1 MHEIDNSDEILSQ
14 LEEKLKDLEIKREK
28 LSKDLTLEREKSG
41 KRLSEMIMKE
51 LCDLDMS
58 KVKLQVKIEPCD
70 FREDGADDVEF
81 LICTNVG
88 EDFKPLTKIAS
99 GGELS
104 RIMLAIKSVLSCF
117 ETPDT
122 LIFDEVDT
130 GVSGQAAQKLGVK
143 LYNMSKSCQVL
154 CITHLPQIAAMA
166 DEHYLIEKN
175 VCDGRTSTSVKK
187 LVNEERI
194 DELARTLGGAT
205 ITDIT
210 RQNAK
215 ELLNQADEYKKREI

>member
-1 MHEIDNSDEILSQ
+1 
-14 LEEKLKDLEIKREK
+14 
-28 LSKDLTLEREKSG
+28 
-41 KRLSEMIMKE
+41 
-51 LCDLDMS
+51 MS
-58 KVKLQVKIEPCD
+58 KVRISVKIIPCD
-70 FREDGADDVEF
+70 YKDDGADDVEF

-88 EDFKPLTKIAS
+88 EDFKPLAKIAS

-104 RIMLAIKSVLSCF
+104 RVMLAIKSVLSHC

-130 GVSGQAAQKLGVK
+130 GVSGHAAQSLGAK
-143 LYNMSKSCQVL
+143 LYDMSRKAQVL

-166 DEHYLIEKN
+166 GEHYLIQKN
-175 VCDGRTSTSVKK
+175 VRDERTVTTVTR
-187 LVNEERI
+187 LAEEERVN
-194 DELARTLGGAT
+194 ELARTLGGAS

-215 ELLNQADEYKKREI
+215 ELLQQAKEYRTKND